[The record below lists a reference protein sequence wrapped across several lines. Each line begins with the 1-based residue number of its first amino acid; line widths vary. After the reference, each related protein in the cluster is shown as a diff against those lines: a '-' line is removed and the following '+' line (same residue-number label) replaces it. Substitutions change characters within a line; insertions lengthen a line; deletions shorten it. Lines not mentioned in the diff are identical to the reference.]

1 MTDIR
6 EYLAHKPLLFDGGM
20 GTYYK
25 AAPGADCEM
34 ANLTD
39 PEGVKKVHAE
49 YLAAGAQAIKTNTFG
64 LPRMAAAQMPGW
76 EELAEAGWKL
86 ACDAAAEKDAAVFAD
101 LGPAPDTE
109 AAPASSAYGLVVQ
122 QFAAL
127 GAKNFLFETLSSDVG
142 IVEAVKALRVAVPD
156 AFVMVSFAVLPD
168 GYTREGLL
176 FRDLLRRMEQSGVV
190 DAVGLN
196 CVSAPGAMKKLV
208 QSLGETLLP
217 LSVMPN
223 AGYPVVTRARVLYQG
238 KPEYFAREMGRIA
251 AAGVRILGG
260 CCGTTPAHIA
270 ALRAELDALPQQTE
284 AAPAAKL
291 STGTA
296 PAVEKDDAFL
306 RKLNAGEKVIAIE
319 LDSPRVA
326 DLSGYLDGARRLQ
339 AAGADLLTIADCPIA
354 QARMDSSL
362 VACRVHRELGM
373 CALPH
378 MTCRD
383 RNLNATKALL
393 LGLYAEGVRE
403 VLAITGDP
411 IPTAERDEVKN
422 VYQFNSRK
430 LAQYIVSLAGEGREM
445 PSAMTVF
452 GALNLNARNFDV
464 ELRRAVEKLE
474 NGMSGFLTQPV
485 LSAQAV
491 ENLRKARQTL
501 GERAKILAGI
511 MPVVSQRNAIFMENE
526 INGIHVEEDIIQR
539 FAGLD
544 REQGEALGLEVSM
557 QMAREALPYA
567 DGFYLMTP
575 FNRVAL
581 MERLIARLKTELLD
595 AEG

>member
-1 MTDIR
+1 MSDVRTLLKKR
-6 EYLAHKPLLFDGGM
+6 PLLFDGGM

-25 AAPGADCEM
+25 GTPGRECEQ
-34 ANLTD
+34 ANRLD
-39 PEGVKKVHAE
+39 PEGIRAVHRV
-49 YLAAGAQAIKTNTFG
+49 YLAAGADAIKTNTFG
-64 LPRMAAAQMPGW
+64 LPRMAAAQDPEW
-76 EELAEAGWKL
+76 EALADAGWKL
-86 ACDAAAEKDAAVFAD
+86 AAEAAAGTDAAVFAD

-109 AAPASSAYGLVVQ
+109 GLSAAQVYTAVVRR
-122 QFAAL
+122 FAAL
-127 GAKNFLFETLSSDVG
+127 GAKNYLFETLSSDTGVLD
-142 IVEAVKALRVAVPD
+142 AVRALRETVPD
-156 AFVMVSFAVLPD
+156 AFVQVSFAVLPD
-168 GYTREGLL
+168 GYTREG
-176 FRDLLRRMEQSGVV
+176 RYCADLVRRMAQSGVV

-196 CVSAPGAMKKLV
+196 CVSAPGAMRALV
-208 QSLGETLLP
+208 QQLGDAGLP

-223 AGYPVVTRARVLYQG
+223 AGYPVVARAQVRYQG
-238 KPEYFAREMGRIA
+238 KPEYFARELSRLA
-251 AAGVRILGG
+251 AEGVRILGG
-260 CCGTTPAHIA
+260 CCGTTPQHIA
-270 ALRAELDALPQQTE
+270 ALRTALDALPE
-284 AAPAAKL
+284 ALPAAPAAKPAAAAK
-291 STGTA
+291 S
-296 PAVEKDDAFL
+296 AVETDDAFL
-306 RKLNAGEKVIAIE
+306 RKLRTGQRVIAVE
-319 LDSPRVA
+319 LDSPKDA
-326 DLSGYLDGARRLQ
+326 DMTAYLEGARRLQ

-354 QARMDSSL
+354 RARMDSSL

-373 CALPH
+373 NVLPH

-445 PSAMTVF
+445 PAPITVF
-452 GALNLNARNFDV
+452 GALNLNARNFEV
-464 ELRRAVEKLE
+464 ELRRAAEKLE

-491 ENLRKARQTL
+491 ENLKKARETL

-511 MPVVSQRNAIFMENE
+511 LPVVSQRNAIFMENE
-526 INGIHVEEDIIQR
+526 VNGIHVDDAIIQR
-539 FAGLD
+539 FEGLD
-544 REQGEALGLEVSM
+544 RAAGEELGLEVSV
-557 QMAREALPYA
+557 QAAKAAAPYA

-581 MERLIARLKTELLD
+581 MERLIARLRTEVT
-595 AEG
+595 G

>member
-1 MTDIR
+1 MSNIR
-6 EYLAHKPLLFDGGM
+6 EHLRTRPLLFDGAM

-25 AAPGADCEM
+25 AAPGMECEQ
-34 ANLTD
+34 ANLSD
-39 PEGVKKVHAE
+39 PAGVLAVHRE
-49 YLAAGAQAIKTNTFG
+49 YLAAGADAIKTNTFS
-64 LPRMAAAQMPGW
+64 LPRLAAAHASGW
-76 EELAEAGWKL
+76 EQLAQAGWKL
-86 ACDAAAEKDAAVFAD
+86 AVEAAKDTEAAVFAD
-101 LGPAPDTE
+101 FGPAPDTE
-109 AAPASSAYGLVVQ
+109 ALPAGQVYTAAAK
-122 QFAAL
+122 QFLAL
-127 GAKNFLFETLSSDVG
+127 GAKNFLFETLSSDAGVLD
-142 IVEAVKALRVAVPD
+142 AVRAIKNEVPD

-168 GYTREGLL
+168 GYTREGL
-176 FRDLLRRMEQSGVV
+176 FCKDLARRMEESGLV
-190 DAVGLN
+190 DALGLN
-196 CVSAPGAMKKLV
+196 CVSAPGAMR
-208 QSLGETLLP
+208 TLAKQLAGCGLP

-223 AGYPVVTRARVLYQG
+223 AGYPVVTRTQVKYQG
-238 KPEYFAREMGRIA
+238 KPEYFAQELSRLA
-251 AAGVRILGG
+251 AEGVVSILGG

-270 ALRAELDALPQQTE
+270 ALRKELDALPAVE
-284 AAPAAKL
+284 KPAPAAEL
-291 STGTA
+291 STPEA
-296 PAVEKDDAFL
+296 PAVENEDAFL

-319 LDSPRVA
+319 LDSPKNA
-326 DLSGYLDGARRLQ
+326 DLTGYLEGAAKLQ

-354 QARMDSSL
+354 RARMDSSL
-362 VACRVHRELGM
+362 VACRVHRELGLSV
-373 CALPH
+373 LPH

-430 LAQYIVSLAGEGREM
+430 LAQYIISLAGEGREM
-445 PSAMTVF
+445 PSPMTVF

-464 ELRRAVEKLE
+464 ELRRAREKLE
-474 NGMSGFLTQPV
+474 NGMTGFLTQPV

-491 ENLRKARQTL
+491 ENLKKTREAL
-501 GERAKILAGI
+501 GADAKILAGI

-526 INGIHVEEDIIQR
+526 INGIHVEDWIIEK

-544 REQGEALGLEVSM
+544 RAQGEEMGLAISLE
-557 QMAREALPYA
+557 MARAALPYA

-581 MERLIARLKTELLD
+581 MERLIARLKEEVL
-595 AEG
+595 